1 MAKPAM
7 SEGVLLRTL
16 DWAYSKA
23 VDGLPGLETAQEMAE
38 DYARGGGSLRD
49 QVNKLIRWQVVKA
62 STSGFVMGLGGLLT
76 LPVTLPANIA
86 SVFYIQLRMV
96 AAIAHLGG
104 HDIRSDEVRTFAY
117 ACLCGSGVVEML
129 KRAGVELGTKLG
141 IRLVGKLSAEV
152 IAAINKKVGFR
163 LLTKFGSKGV
173 INFGRLVPF
182 IGGAIGGTV
191 DGISTNTIGN
201 AARDLFVPTEDPVS
215 PAEPP
220 QSEPPAEGSQQA
232 APLIECEGSS
242 VQTGVGFGDKDS
254 EEKCHEDL

>member
-1 MAKPAM
+1 
-7 SEGVLLRTL
+7 
-16 DWAYSKA
+16 
-23 VDGLPGLETAQEMAE
+23 
-38 DYARGGGSLRD
+38 
-49 QVNKLIRWQVVKA
+49 
-62 STSGFVMGLGGLLT
+62 
-76 LPVTLPANIA
+76 
-86 SVFYIQLRMV
+86 VFYIQLRMV

-104 HDIRSDEVRTFAY
+104 HDVRSDEVRTFAY
-117 ACLCGSGVVEML
+117 ACLCGSGVVELL

-163 LLTKFGSKGV
+163 LLTKFGSKGA

-201 AARDLFVPTEDPVS
+201 AARDLFVPVDSRVQTG
-215 PAEPP
+215 EPP
-220 QSEPPAEGSQQA
+220 QNESPANGSPQT
-232 APLIECEGSS
+232 APLIERESS
-242 VQTGVGFGDKDS
+242 SAQTSVGFGDKDS

>member
-1 MAKPAM
+1 MAKPLM
-7 SEGVLLRTL
+7 SEGVLFRTL
-16 DWAYSKA
+16 DWAYGKA
-23 VDGLPGLETAQEMAE
+23 VDGLPGLETAKEMAT
-38 DYARGGGSLRD
+38 DYARSDGTLRD
-49 QVNKLIRWQVVKA
+49 QANKLIRWQVVKA
-62 STSGFVMGLGGLLT
+62 STSGFVTGLGGLVT
-76 LPVTLPANIA
+76 MPVTLPANIA
-86 SVFYIQLRMV
+86 SVLYVQLRMV

-104 HDIRSDEVRTFAY
+104 HDVRSDEVRTFAY

-129 KRAGVELGTKLG
+129 KGAGIQIGKKLG

-201 AARDLFVPTEDPVS
+201 AARDLFVPTDDPVQRG
-215 PAEPP
+215 EPP
-220 QSEPPAEGSQQA
+220 QSEPPAEGSPQA
-232 APLIECEGSS
+232 APS
-242 VQTGVGFGDKDS
+242 VEQDGA
-254 EEKCHEDL
+254 